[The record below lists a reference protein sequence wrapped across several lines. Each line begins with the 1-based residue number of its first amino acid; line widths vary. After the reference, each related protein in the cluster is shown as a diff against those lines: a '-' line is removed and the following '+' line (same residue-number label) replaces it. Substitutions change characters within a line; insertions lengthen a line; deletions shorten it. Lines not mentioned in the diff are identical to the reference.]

1 MDVLTYQCPQCG
13 APLTFNEA
21 TQHWDCK
28 YCLGSFDLET
38 LEKEQAQKESATG
51 EDVSDNPPQDKSEDI
66 REYTCPQCG
75 AHIVTDA
82 TTAATFCVFCQ
93 NATIFPEQLSGAFR
107 PEKILP
113 FQVKKEDAQAAFKR
127 LCHRKPLLPKD
138 FYAPDRIEKITG
150 VYVPFWLYD
159 CAVNAYMTASAQ
171 RIRTWSDRKYRYT
184 KTDYYHIERGGTMD
198 FERVPADGS
207 SKMEDSLMDSIE
219 PFDFEKMVDFS
230 PAYLSGFL
238 AERYDLDD
246 EKMFPRASSRIR
258 STVENV
264 LRNTIA
270 GYSSVQILDND
281 LQLQRQNTQNV
292 LLPVWMLMSKYK
304 GKDYLFAM
312 NGQTGKMIGNLP
324 ISVPRAV
331 AWFGGILAAVFLLL
345 FFGGMLF

>member
-1 MDVLTYQCPQCG
+1 
-13 APLTFNEA
+13 
-21 TQHWDCK
+21 
-28 YCLGSFDLET
+28 
-38 LEKEQAQKESATG
+38 
-51 EDVSDNPPQDKSEDI
+51 
-66 REYTCPQCG
+66 
-75 AHIVTDA
+75 
-82 TTAATFCVFCQ
+82 
-93 NATIFPEQLSGAFR
+93 
-107 PEKILP
+107 
-113 FQVKKEDAQAAFKR
+113 
-127 LCHRKPLLPKD
+127 
-138 FYAPDRIEKITG
+138 
-150 VYVPFWLYD
+150 
-159 CAVNAYMTASAQ
+159 
-171 RIRTWSDRKYRYT
+171 
-184 KTDYYHIERGGTMD
+184 
-198 FERVPADGS
+198 
-207 SKMEDSLMDSIE
+207 MEDSLMDSIE